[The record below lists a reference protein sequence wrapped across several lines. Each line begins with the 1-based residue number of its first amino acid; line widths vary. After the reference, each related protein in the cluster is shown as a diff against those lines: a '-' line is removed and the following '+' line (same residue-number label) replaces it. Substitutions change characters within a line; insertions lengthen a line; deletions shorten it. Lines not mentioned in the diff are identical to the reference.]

1 MPYFTSKYIENLK
14 PRADRY
20 EIYSTGESGFGVR
33 VSPNGI
39 KNWIT
44 RYKVKVKGK
53 NVTRKRTHGTTDKYS
68 LLEAR
73 ALHIDDRKAIRQGR
87 DPQRAADQA
96 KTREKQAI
104 TAPELYEEFKAKHLA
119 DLRRPEY
126 PARLIEKNVLP
137 YWKTLKVKDITRA
150 DIKHVLNKITS
161 RGSKVVANRT
171 GTYLRQMLAYAERE
185 QYIEKSPYDLKR
197 KEVGGKEKS
206 RDRYLSRTELT
217 LFWNNLDS
225 TAMALPLKIALRILL
240 LLGQRRGELAA
251 AEKTEF
257 EFDGNRPEWVIPSH
271 KTKNGTQH
279 ILPLPTLA
287 VNYLLQLFELS
298 GDSRYILPTF
308 VGHELDDVHIDGRT
322 LTRAVSRN
330 LAKFG
335 IGKFTP
341 HDLRRTASTHW
352 PVLGVTNDVIDKILN
367 HKEQGVIKVYNVYDY
382 YDEKRDALCKWC
394 DYIEELTREH

>member
-1 MPYFTSKYIENLK
+1 MPYFTSKYVENLK
-14 PRADRY
+14 PRANRY
-20 EIYSTGESGFGVR
+20 EVYSTGEAGFGIR

-39 KNWIT
+39 KTWIS
-44 RYKVKVKGK
+44 RYKLEGK
-53 NVTRKRTHGTTDKYS
+53 TRKHTHGTTDKYS

-73 ALHIDDRKAIRQGR
+73 LLHQSDRIAIRQGK
-87 DPQRAADQA
+87 DPQHEALLV
-96 KTREKQAI
+96 KIREKQAI
-104 TAPELYEEFKAKHLA
+104 TAPDLYEEFKTKHLK
-119 DLRRPEY
+119 DLKRPEY
-126 PARLIEKNVLP
+126 PAKLIEKNVLP
-137 YWKTLKVKDITRA
+137 YWQSLKVKDITRA

-185 QYIEKSPYDLKR
+185 QYIERSPYDLKR

-206 RDRYLSRTELT
+206 RDRYLSRAELT

-225 TAMALPLKIALRILL
+225 TAMALPLRLALRLLL

-257 EFDGNRPEWVIPSH
+257 ELDGNRPEWVIPSH
-271 KTKNGTQH
+271 KTKNSTQH
-279 ILPLPTLA
+279 IVPLPPLA
-287 VNYLLQLFELS
+287 VNYLQQLFETS
-298 GDSRYILPTF
+298 GDSNYILPTF
-308 VGHELDDVHIDGRT
+308 VGHEEDDLHIDGRT

-394 DYIEELTREH
+394 DYIEELVNEK